1 MHDGPA
7 INRIDTTM
15 LRFGLISNCAIIA
28 LILGLAVPCAASAN
42 PAPAAEATAPAV
54 TASPHATDALKAQIP
69 ARIRLA
75 QSQGGYLP
83 PGYGT
88 PPQRS
93 DPYAEPPRQIAPRRS
108 EPQDIY
114 PQSPPPGPRAHD
126 GRDDYGAGGE
136 ARRPYG
142 GVYPPPYED
151 RTYSS
156 NEILD
161 AGHRFFGTVSKGL
174 ARVIEHAF
182 ARQGRPNGYILGEEA
197 GGAIVAGLRYG
208 EGLLYTKYN
217 GVHKVYW
224 QGPSIG
230 YDFGGEG
237 SKTLILVYNLDYPD
251 QIFHRFAGIDGSA
264 YLVGGVGITFQKH
277 GDVVLAPIRSGVGL
291 RFGANVG
298 YLKYT
303 PYPTW
308 NPF

>member
-1 MHDGPA
+1 
-7 INRIDTTM
+7 M
-15 LRFGLISNCAIIA
+15 LRPRFAFKCATLLA
-28 LILGLAVPCAASAN
+28 LLSFAS
-42 PAPAAEATAPAV
+42 PSATGKAGAV
-54 TASPHATDALKAQIP
+54 TAEAPKPVAITAPLPQAVQGELSPP
-69 ARIRLA
+69 PIRLA

-88 PPQRS
+88 PPASSSPRS
-93 DPYAEPPRQIAPRRS
+93 DPYAEPPRQIGPRRG
-108 EPQDIY
+108 EPQDAY
-114 PQSPPPGPRAHD
+114 PQSPPPSQRGYDA
-126 GRDDYGAGGE
+126 RDDYGPRGE
-136 ARRPYG
+136 HRRSYG
-142 GVYPPPYED
+142 GDYPPLYDD

-174 ARVIEHAF
+174 ARVVEHAF
-182 ARQGRPNGYILGEEA
+182 ARQGRPTGYILGEEA

-208 EGLLYTKYN
+208 EGMLYTKYD

-224 QGPSIG
+224 QGPSLG

-237 SKTLILVYNLDYPD
+237 SKTLILVYNMDYPD

-291 RFGANVG
+291 RLGANVG

-303 PYPTW
+303 RYPTW